1 VHGAAGAHAQGTG
14 GGGSDAGAVL
24 DPVVVVLLIRLFTM
38 PGYLLGIF
46 AIHKLG
52 RRETMSCGFAAM
64 GVFFCAFAAL
74 WPTLQQHGRIFVALF
89 GVSQVLNYAG
99 AAVATYVLPGEMYAS
114 AMRATCH
121 GISAASG
128 KLGAAVGSAAFP
140 IVAQRCGLR
149 VVFAL
154 CAAVC
159 ALGWLVS
166 EACLPSYDDQVTADL
181 DRAHADDRFL
191 EHLYAPTETRRQS
204 SLVRLWRW
212 MRARGDAGARPD
224 AGCLVVAVLVAVLT
238 IGMGLALAYGRA

>member
-1 VHGAAGAHAQGTG
+1 MRAAAVSLPPVQQGIACARRRRA
-14 GGGSDAGAVL
+14 GS
-24 DPVVVVLLIRLFTM
+24 
-38 PGYLLGIF
+38 
-46 AIHKLG
+46 
-52 RRETMSCGFAAM
+52 FAAAR
-64 GVFFCAFAAL
+64 CADRTAPCGLRRTAPRRAA
-74 WPTLQQHGRIFVALF
+74 PRCTAC
-89 GVSQVLNYAG
+89 S
-99 AAVATYVLPGEMYAS
+99 YVLPGEMYAS